1 MGEDDANLV
10 AQRIAME
17 RLFGIAH
24 RLRDFIA
31 LGAEQGRT
39 NANWWELRDV
49 LSGETTAPAPSWN
62 PWVELTP
69 ERIEAVRWLLED
81 AEERGWNAT
90 AVVLRGMLPE
100 DGA

>member
-69 ERIEAVRWLLED
+69 ERIEAIRAASNYIAHTWAD
-81 AEERGWNAT
+81 YAE
-90 AVVLRGMLPE
+90 VLRGMLPK